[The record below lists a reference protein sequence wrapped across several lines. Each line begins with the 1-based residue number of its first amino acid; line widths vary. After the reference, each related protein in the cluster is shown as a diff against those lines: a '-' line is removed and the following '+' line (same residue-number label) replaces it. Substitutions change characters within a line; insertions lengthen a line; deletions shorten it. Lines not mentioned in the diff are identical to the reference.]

1 MIRTARATS
10 RTNIAEWRTE
20 RTKYGL
26 LDFRPAR
33 NPVGGSFWKILDRG
47 DPNSPQDLA
56 DRMPLVIGAG
66 FCIRGGAHKGL
77 QNNFIT
83 DALDQGRICFKL
95 QAIYQKQHATQVG
108 KKNEIRALK

>member
-20 RTKYGL
+20 QKQYGVL
-26 LDFRPAR
+26 NFRQEAPPAE
-33 NPVGGSFWKILDRG
+33 VFWKILDRG
-47 DPNSPQDLA
+47 DPNNPQDLT
-56 DRMPLVIGAG
+56 DRMPLIVGAG